1 MLFQI
6 TDSQLLMFPTYKLL
20 SYHSTT
26 QEESKFRLLNIRI
39 IECEKDL
46 NKFNYIGK
54 ITKVDEIT
62 LLVNQTHYHDLI
74 NLHMNLQKP
83 NSMYLKF
90 DKKYISYYGF
100 NC

>member
-6 TDSQLLMFPTYKLL
+6 TDSQLLIFPSYKILC
-20 SYHSTT
+20 YHCTPK
-26 QEESKFRLLNIRI
+26 EEFKLFNIKI

-62 LLVNQTHYHDLI
+62 LLVNQTHYQDLI
-74 NLHMNLQKP
+74 NLHMNRQKP

>member
-6 TDSQLLMFPTYKLL
+6 TDSQLLIFPTYKLL
-20 SYHSTT
+20 SYYGNPKD
-26 QEESKFRLLNIRI
+26 ESNFKLFNIKI

-46 NKFNYIGK
+46 SKFNYLGK
-54 ITKVDEIT
+54 ETEVNEIT
-62 LLVNQTHYHDLI
+62 LLVNQTHYQDLI
-74 NLHMNLQKP
+74 NLHMNRQKP

-90 DKKYISYYGF
+90 DKKYVSYYGM